1 MRRFSALL
9 VVPVIAWCLALVTHG
24 VLEIVHHR
32 ARPGV
37 IASLVVLPL
46 LITVCALIALGL
58 WRERPNETD
67 SL

>member
-9 VVPVIAWCLALVTHG
+9 VVPVIAWCLALVAHG
-24 VLEIVHHR
+24 ALEIVHHR

-46 LITVCALIALGL
+46 LITACALIGLGL
-58 WRERPNETD
+58 WRERHDEAD